1 MVKIVHLQ
9 NKSEEKTIM
18 YFKTFL
24 PFKSAAE
31 GYPCANS
38 VLKYINI
45 NITLLVSFENFFI
58 MFDYRLDRYN
68 LNDLNLKIFFSILS
82 VFIRSTFQV

>member
-18 YFKTFL
+18 YFKTIL

-45 NITLLVSFENFFI
+45 NIILLVSFENFLI
-58 MFDYRLDRYN
+58 
-68 LNDLNLKIFFSILS
+68 
-82 VFIRSTFQV
+82 

>member
-18 YFKTFL
+18 YFKTIL

-58 MFDYRLDRYN
+58 MFERYN